1 MKHIFFLSIGLLFMV
16 WSCQE
21 DTIEPQLYGR
31 IAGSVIDDVTF
42 IPQPNT
48 IISTNPSTSVITVE
62 NDGSFVLDSLEPGN
76 YTIKARLDGY
86 LDESVTVNVKADITT
101 TTTVLLSV
109 APDGNEPPG
118 VPIVINPLDATMDLT
133 TNLTM
138 SWTASDPNAQD
149 TLRYD
154 LILYPADGSAPLM
167 VAEQI
172 LDTFYQVNNLDFDQ
186 LYFWQ
191 VIVSDGTHDPVYSPV
206 WQFKTRIF
214 PDARIHFSRKVDDQF
229 QIFGFTEADSTILV
243 VEGIKNFWRPRMD
256 PARERIAFLSIED
269 LETHLYISNR
279 EGENVQ
285 QVTSIPVVT
294 YDNLN
299 TAYCWSPD
307 GASLLYANN
316 NQLYRVNDNGTG
328 LIALSEAPA
337 GQRFAEVDWNGSTNR
352 ILVRTVE
359 NFHYQSRLF
368 LVDPM
373 DGTMQPLLDSIPGSY
388 SSPSFSI
395 DGGQVL
401 YCHDV
406 TNFPSADG
414 RQLDARILLLD
425 LQTGA
430 TTDLS
435 YDKVA
440 GTNDLQVRFSPTGAV
455 LMFVNTLNDGIS
467 QQDIWTMKI
476 SGLDREPVIMEGEMP
491 DWR

>member
-1 MKHIFFLSIGLLFMV
+1 MKHIFFLIFIGFLFL

-31 IAGSVIDDVTF
+31 VTGTVIDDVTL

-62 NDGSFVLDSLEPGN
+62 PNGTFLLDSLEPGN

-86 LDESVTVNVKADITT
+86 LDESVTVNVKPDITT
-101 TTTVLLSV
+101 ETTILLSV
-109 APDGNEPPG
+109 APDGNKPPG
-118 VPIVINPLDATMDLT
+118 VPGIIAPLNGSNDLT
-133 TNLTM
+133 TNLTI
-138 SWTASDPNAQD
+138 SWTASDPNAND

-154 LILYPADGSAPLM
+154 LILYPADGAEPLM

-172 LDTFYQVNNLDFDQ
+172 LDTFYQVDNLLFDQ

-191 VIVSDGTHDPVYSPV
+191 VIVSDGTHEPVYSPV

-214 PDARIHFSRKVDDQF
+214 PDARIHFSRKVDDQY
-229 QIFGFTEADSTILV
+229 QIFGFTEADSSILIID
-243 VEGIKNFWRPRMD
+243 GIKNYWRPRMD
-256 PARERIAFLSIED
+256 PARERIAFLSIDD

-279 EGENVQ
+279 EGENIQ
-285 QVTSIPVVT
+285 QVTDIPVVT

-299 TAYCWSPD
+299 TAYCWAPD
-307 GASLLYANN
+307 GARLLYANN
-316 NQLYRVNDNGTG
+316 NQLYLVNDDGTG
-328 LIALSEAPA
+328 LTALSEAPA
-337 GQRFAEVDWNGSTNR
+337 GQRFAEVDWNQNTNR
-352 ILVRTVE
+352 ILARTVE
-359 NFHYQSRLF
+359 NFHYESRLF
-368 LVDPM
+368 LIDPM
-373 DGTMQPLLDSIPGSY
+373 DGSMQPLLDSLPGSY
-388 SSPSFSI
+388 SSPSFAI
-395 DGGQVL
+395 DGGKVL

-406 TNFPSADG
+406 TNFPSPDG
-414 RQLDARILLLD
+414 RQLDARIFLLD
-425 LQTGA
+425 LELGTNM
-430 TTDLS
+430 DLS

-467 QQDIWTMKI
+467 RQDVWTMKL
-476 SGLDREPVIMEGEMP
+476 SGLDREPIIMEAEMP